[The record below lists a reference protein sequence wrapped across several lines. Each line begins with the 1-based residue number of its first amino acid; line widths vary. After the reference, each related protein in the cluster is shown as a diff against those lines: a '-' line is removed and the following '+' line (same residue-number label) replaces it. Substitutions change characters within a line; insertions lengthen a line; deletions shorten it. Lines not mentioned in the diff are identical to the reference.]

1 MLFGC
6 REKKNITER
15 HFLPFDFGI
24 ERSRKGFAVAGNFKE
39 ERKTL
44 RNGQK
49 TVPHFPLSLS
59 FFIFIFIFIFTGLL
73 FSLIFR

>member
-59 FFIFIFIFIFTGLL
+59 FLFLFLL
-73 FSLIFR
+73 LLLLGCYLV